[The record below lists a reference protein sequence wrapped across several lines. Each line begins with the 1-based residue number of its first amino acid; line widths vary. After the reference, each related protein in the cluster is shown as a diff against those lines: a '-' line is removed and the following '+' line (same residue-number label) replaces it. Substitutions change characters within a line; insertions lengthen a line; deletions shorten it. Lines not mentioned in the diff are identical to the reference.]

1 MSQPVYV
8 LAREE
13 KSKQRRTDKSSNNRC
28 DGERERERVSCE
40 VPACEFC
47 LIQYVLTTN
56 KI

>member
-13 KSKQRRTDKSSNNRC
+13 KSKQRRTDKSSSNRC